1 MLKQQATNLSSI
13 KLILAL
19 QRKSVMLEATLY
31 SHIVASNI
39 NKICTIINS
48 VYNLLL
54 QPHTAR
60 TRVFGSYEE
69 PEGSR
74 TRCHPSAGN
83 SELPACLDCKQNCAF
98 YHLTTQAHT
107 TLTLLGVVGTA
118 NITKW

>member
-39 NKICTIINS
+39 NKICTIIINS

-54 QPHTAR
+54 QPHTQQEPGCLEV
-60 TRVFGSYEE
+60 TRSLKAAE
-69 PEGSR
+69 PGVI
-74 TRCHPSAGN
+74 
-83 SELPACLDCKQNCAF
+83 LPREIQNCLLVWIAN
-98 YHLTTQAHT
+98 TTV
-107 TLTLLGVVGTA
+107 LS
-118 NITKW
+118 II